1 MQKVLILIL
10 ILFLVLLLV
19 LFFGIFQKKKQG
31 QVCFNN
37 YCFNVEIAQTS
48 AQKAK
53 GLMFRKEIEQ
63 NQGMLFIFEQ
73 EKEHSF
79 WMKNVSFPLDIIW
92 IDANKKVVFVSYDS
106 QPCYNDSKC
115 TAIKPTAN
123 AKYVLEINGGVAKG
137 IGIKEGSQLVFSQ
150 DII

>member
-10 ILFLVLLLV
+10 FLVLVLV
-19 LFFGIFQKKKQG
+19 LFFGFFQKKKQG

-37 YCFNVEIAQTS
+37 YCFDVEIAQTS

-53 GLMFRKEIEQ
+53 GLMFRESLKG
-63 NQGMLFIFEQ
+63 NQGMLFVFKT
-73 EKEHSF
+73 EKKHSF

-92 IDANKKVVFVSYDS
+92 INANKKVVFVSYDS
-106 QPCYNDSKC
+106 EPCYNNSKC
-115 TAIKPTAN
+115 IAIQPTAS
-123 AKYVLEINGGVAKG
+123 AKYVLEINGGLAKK
-137 IGIKEGSQLVFSQ
+137 IGVKEGSQLVFNQ